1 VDRASPSAPLCR
13 PASASETGG
22 PVTGLGFAVGG
33 SVLDRKTLR
42 TLAITLMGGLT
53 TLITMLT
60 ALGDAHDGFHGEKA
74 DAACELSNMEK
85 DIIRRLL
92 ANGTCA
98 FNDFEAFNRSFASY
112 LR

>member
-1 VDRASPSAPLCR
+1 M
-13 PASASETGG
+13 
-22 PVTGLGFAVGG
+22 
-33 SVLDRKTLR
+33 LDRKTLR

-60 ALGDAHDGFHGEKA
+60 ALGDAHDGFHGDEA

-98 FNDFEAFNRSFASY
+98 FNDFEAFNQSFASY

>member
-1 VDRASPSAPLCR
+1 
-13 PASASETGG
+13 
-22 PVTGLGFAVGG
+22 
-33 SVLDRKTLR
+33 
-42 TLAITLMGGLT
+42 MGGLT